1 MRRDYSEITMKQDK
15 ILVADDDIFTL
26 SNITS
31 GLSDAGYQVVSAQDG
46 KTAVQLGLFEQPDL
60 ALLDIRMPGMT
71 GIEAARELKRRGHI
85 STLFLSAYSDREV
98 VELATREGALGYLVK
113 PANIQQLIPAIEAAL
128 KRSAEL
134 QQLQKKESEL
144 LGAISRNREISVA
157 VGIYM
162 QRFSANEQNAFDA
175 IRCFARS
182 KRVKLANLASAL
194 VKESA
199 SRDDLIEAIFQHSLK
214 TR

>member
-1 MRRDYSEITMKQDK
+1 MKQDT

-26 SNITS
+26 TSITS

-46 KTAVQLGLFEQPDL
+46 KTAVQLGLLEQPDL

-71 GIEAARELKRRGHI
+71 GIEAARELKQRGNI
-85 STLFLSAYSDREV
+85 STLFLSAYSDHDV
-98 VELATREGALGYLVK
+98 VEVATREGALGYLVK
-113 PANIQQLIPAIEAAL
+113 PVNIQQLIPAIETAL

-162 QRFSANEQNAFDA
+162 QRFAADEQNAFDA

-182 KRVKLANLASAL
+182 KSLKLANLATAL

-199 SRDDLIEAIFQHSLK
+199 SRDDLIEAIFEHSLK

>member
-1 MRRDYSEITMKQDK
+1 MKQNK

-26 SNITS
+26 TSITS

-46 KTAVQLGLFEQPDL
+46 ESAVRLGLLEQPDL

-71 GIEAARELKRRGHI
+71 GIEAARELKSQGRI

-98 VELATREGALGYLVK
+98 VEVATREGALGYLVK
-113 PANIQQLIPAIEAAL
+113 PINPQQLMPAIEAAL

-134 QQLQKKESEL
+134 QQLQQKESDL

-162 QRFSANEQNAFDA
+162 QRFAADEQNAFDA
-175 IRCFARS
+175 IRRFARS
-182 KRVKLANLASAL
+182 KSLKLANLATAL
-194 VKESA
+194 VNERSG
-199 SRDDLIEAIFQHSLK
+199 RDDLIEAIFQHNLK
-214 TR
+214 AR